1 MSKNSTMGPLTRH
14 EGKADELDPAA
25 GHADMPK
32 PKPLAVLDRV
42 SGDAPH
48 HPRLDGLGA
57 PDGSLKT
64 LKKTSFG
71 QCCIRGGFKLS
82 DRVVV
87 EDHVHRVGATPR
99 AGPHHGRDIQLVLEV
114 GHPDGE
120 ADGSLEFSRVDIS
133 WNPASEK
140 TADHSCGLP
149 SIGVGAT
156 LLGTL

>member
-99 AGPHHGRDIQLVLEV
+99 AGPTTVATFNSCWKSAIPV
-114 GHPDGE
+114 
-120 ADGSLEFSRVDIS
+120 A
-133 WNPASEK
+133 NP
-140 TADHSCGLP
+140 TDP
-149 SIGVGAT
+149 SSSAGWT
-156 LLGTL
+156 SLGTRHRRKRPTALVGSRRSEWVRPC